1 MLAGDLLK
9 PDWQVSGDG
18 GAEEEKAARDGLARQ
33 LAQFLAYVGSAAT
46 TLRRGWE
53 TAAAK
58 EVVAADAKARK
69 DQQQGAGDANGPA
82 AADAKKK
89 TKKKTNSRKR

>member
-1 MLAGDLLK
+1 MPSEGGGGGVLASAKAKFRHAILK
-9 PDWQVSGDG
+9 AKVASILQH
-18 GAEEEKAARDGLARQ
+18 
-33 LAQFLAYVGSAAT
+33 GSVK
-46 TLRRGWE
+46 GI
-53 TAAAK
+53 AAAM
-58 EVVAADAKARK
+58 KARK